1 MHPSDCPDWEYKD
14 YPRHTEILKRQ
25 TASVLSVLRRGQ
37 LEFQTTA
44 KDTRQVHHH
53 FFRELTPVNH
63 EYFAGHYRG
72 EKFRCLEYYQ
82 VIIRSDPRVGWPPQ
96 NIAAAMSRLARET
109 IGPIMVAMNE
119 AQDIPNVVLAP
130 EEKLTYAITFA
141 CRVFEEFLRIHPY
154 ANGNGHIA
162 RFLIWVILGYCGY
175 WPNNWR
181 IEPRPNPPYNDLI
194 VEYRNGNCEPLEKLI
209 LSSLR

>member
-1 MHPSDCPDWEYKD
+1 VE
-14 YPRHTEILKRQ
+14 
-25 TASVLSVLRRGQ
+25 SVLG
-37 LEFQTTA
+37 
-44 KDTRQVHHH
+44 TRI
-53 FFRELTPVNH
+53 LIT
-63 EYFAGHYRG
+63 
-72 EKFRCLEYYQ
+72 K
-82 VIIRSDPRVGWPPQ
+82 
-96 NIAAAMSRLARET
+96 
-109 IGPIMVAMNE
+109 E
-119 AQDIPNVVLAP
+119 ALFSLGMTQP